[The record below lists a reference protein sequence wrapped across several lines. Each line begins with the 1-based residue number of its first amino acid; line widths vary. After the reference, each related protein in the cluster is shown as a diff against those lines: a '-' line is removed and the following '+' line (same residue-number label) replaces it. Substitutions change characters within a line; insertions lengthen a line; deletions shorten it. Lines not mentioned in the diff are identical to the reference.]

1 MLERQVSDERGDRE
15 VAEDDAATGG
25 QIETLWGNSSRRGD
39 ADGTGDD
46 GSSGYFVERLEGG
59 LDYRPGVE
67 GDRTAAQKP
76 DTSAAD
82 STDDTIR
89 MYLRDI
95 GKVALLTKPEER
107 ALARQIEA
115 AKHVA
120 TIESELTADGAS
132 PTAAGVARRLIE
144 RACSAEATVN
154 ALSAYLGQ
162 GAAPTIMEIV
172 HGPEIREAL
181 DGNLPEELVNS
192 IADSINREPQD
203 VRAEMVDLSLDSR
216 LLPPE
221 AVGALG
227 GGLTLDEAAQHLS
240 SGELTERLQ
249 DNEALLTR
257 HFFTR
262 VKDEGGA
269 AQRHLAEANLRL
281 VVSVAKKYLGR
292 GLGLLDLIQ
301 EGNIGLMRGVEKFD
315 YRRGYKFSTYAHW
328 WIRQAVTRS
337 IADQSRTI
345 RIPVHMTEIMNKLQQ
360 VTRRLVQEYGREPTT
375 QEIGHRLEVSPE
387 RVREIIQYFQIP
399 ASLETPIGDET
410 ESHLGDFIED
420 RTTPRPPD
428 AATHQLLKEQIE
440 DTLHTLS
447 EREAQVLQ
455 LRFGLIDGRIRTLEE
470 VGTVFGVTRER
481 IRQIEAM
488 ALRKLRHPSRSK
500 KLRDFLDD

>member
-1 MLERQVSDERGDRE
+1 MESQVTDERADID
-15 VAEDDAATGG
+15 VMDDDTASQEQLEA
-25 QIETLWGNSSRRGD
+25 LWDNRRRNSDSY
-39 ADGTGDD
+39 
-46 GSSGYFVERLEGG
+46 GSVEEESAGYFVQRGDGELEYRSGVDAERPAG
-59 LDYRPGVE
+59 P
-67 GDRTAAQKP
+67 QP
-76 DTSAAD
+76 DPAAAD
-82 STDDTIR
+82 GTDDTIR

-107 ALARQIEA
+107 TLARQIEA
-115 AKHVA
+115 AKHIS
-120 TIESELTADGAS
+120 TIEAELSDEGAE
-132 PTAAGVARRLIE
+132 PTASGVARRMID
-144 RACSAEATVN
+144 R
-154 ALSAYLGQ
+154 LSAAEELANAVSGHLGL
-162 GAAPTIMEIV
+162 GKAPTLMGLVYE
-172 HGPEIREAL
+172 PEIRDAL
-181 DGNLPEELVNS
+181 DGDLPEDLVNA
-192 IADSINREPQD
+192 IADSVNRDPKE
-203 VRAEMVDLSLDSR
+203 VRDDMVGLSLDCR

-221 AVGALG
+221 AVGAVG
-227 GGLTLDEAAQHLS
+227 GGLTLSELAPQRD
-240 SGELTERLQ
+240 SGELVERLQ
-249 DNEALLTR
+249 DNEPLLDRYFGRT
-257 HFFTR
+257 
-262 VKDEGGA
+262 KDEGAA

-375 QEIGHRLEVSPE
+375 QEIGERMEVSPE

-410 ESHLGDFIED
+410 ETHLGDFIED
-420 RTTPRPPD
+420 KDTPGPSD
-428 AATHQLLKEQIE
+428 AATYQLLKEQIE

-470 VGTVFGVTRER
+470 VGSVFGVTRER
-481 IRQIEAM
+481 IRQVEAM

>member
-1 MLERQVSDERGDRE
+1 MESQVTGERADIDVL
-15 VAEDDAATGG
+15 EDDATS
-25 QIETLWGNSSRRGD
+25 QDQLETLWDARPRNSD
-39 ADGTGDD
+39 AYGTVEEEAA
-46 GSSGYFVERLEGG
+46 GYFVQRADGELEYRSGMDGERQAV
-59 LDYRPGVE
+59 P
-67 GDRTAAQKP
+67 QP
-76 DTSAAD
+76 DPAAAD
-82 STDDTIR
+82 GTDDTIR

-107 ALARQIEA
+107 TLARQIEA
-115 AKHVA
+115 AKHIT
-120 TIESELTADGAS
+120 TIEAELADEGAE
-132 PTAAGVARRLIE
+132 PTAAGVAKRMIDR
-144 RACSAEATVN
+144 
-154 ALSAYLGQ
+154 LSASEELAGAVSAHLGL
-162 GAAPTIMEIV
+162 GSAPTIMELV
-172 HGPEIREAL
+172 YDPDIRETL
-181 DGNLPEELVNS
+181 DGDLPEELVNA
-192 IADSINREPQD
+192 IADSVNRDPKE
-203 VRAEMVDLSLDSR
+203 VRDELVGLSLDCR

-227 GGLTLDEAAQHLS
+227 GGLTLSELAPQRD
-240 SGELTERLQ
+240 SGDLAERLSG
-249 DNEALLTR
+249 NEPLLTR
-257 HFFTR
+257 YFSRT
-262 VKDEGGA
+262 KDEGAA

-375 QEIGHRLEVSPE
+375 QEIGDRMEVSPE

-410 ESHLGDFIED
+410 ETHLGDFIED
-420 RTTPRPPD
+420 KNTPGPSD
-428 AATHQLLKEQIE
+428 AATYQLLKEQIE

-470 VGTVFGVTRER
+470 VGSVFGVTRER
-481 IRQIEAM
+481 IRQVEAM

>member
-1 MLERQVSDERGDRE
+1 MESQVTDERADID
-15 VAEDDAATGG
+15 VLDDESTS
-25 QIETLWGNSSRRGD
+25 QEQLETLWGSRPRNSD
-39 ADGTGDD
+39 AYGTVEEDAA
-46 GSSGYFVERLEGG
+46 GYFVQRGDGELEYRSGMDGERQAV
-59 LDYRPGVE
+59 P
-67 GDRTAAQKP
+67 QP
-76 DTSAAD
+76 DPAAAD
-82 STDDTIR
+82 GTDDTIR

-107 ALARQIEA
+107 TLARQIEA
-115 AKHVA
+115 AKHIT
-120 TIESELTADGAS
+120 TIEADIADDGSEA
-132 PTAAGVARRLIE
+132 TAAGVAKRMIDR
-144 RACSAEATVN
+144 
-154 ALSAYLGQ
+154 LSASEELAGAVASHVGLGS
-162 GAAPTIMEIV
+162 APTIMELV
-172 HGPEIREAL
+172 YDPEIRESL
-181 DGNLPEELVNS
+181 DGDLPEELVNA
-192 IADSINREPQD
+192 IADSVNRDPKE
-203 VRAEMVDLSLDSR
+203 VRDELVGLSLDCR

-221 AVGALG
+221 AVGAVG
-227 GGLTLDEAAQHLS
+227 GGLTLSELAEQRD
-240 SGELTERLQ
+240 SGDLAERLS
-249 DNEALLTR
+249 DNEPLLTR
-257 HFFTR
+257 YFSRT
-262 VKDEGGA
+262 KDEGAA

-375 QEIGHRLEVSPE
+375 QEIGERMEVSPE

-410 ESHLGDFIED
+410 ETHLGDFIED
-420 RTTPRPPD
+420 KNTPGPSD
-428 AATHQLLKEQIE
+428 AATYQLLKEQIE

-470 VGTVFGVTRER
+470 VGSVFGVTRER
-481 IRQIEAM
+481 IRQVEAM

>member
-1 MLERQVSDERGDRE
+1 METQVTGERADSDVLEDEASPRE
-15 VAEDDAATGG
+15 
-25 QIETLWGNSSRRGD
+25 QLETLWHNRPRNAD
-39 ADGTGDD
+39 AY
-46 GSSGYFVERLEGG
+46 GSVEEESAGYFVERGDGELE
-59 LDYRPGVE
+59 YRSGIDNDRPPGP
-67 GDRTAAQKP
+67 QP
-76 DTSAAD
+76 DPAAAD
-82 STDDTIR
+82 GTDDTIR

-107 ALARQIEA
+107 TLARQIEA
-115 AKHVA
+115 AKHISTFEA
-120 TIESELTADGAS
+120 ELTAEGAG
-132 PTAAGVARRLIE
+132 PTGAGVAE
-144 RACSAEATVN
+144 RMIDH
-154 ALSAYLGQ
+154 LSAAEELANAISTHLGL
-162 GAAPTIMEIV
+162 GTAPTIMELV
-172 HGPEIREAL
+172 YGPEIREAL
-181 DGNLPEELVNS
+181 DGDLPEELVNA
-192 IADSINREPQD
+192 IADSVNRDPKE
-203 VRAEMVDLSLDSR
+203 VRDELVGLSLDCR

-227 GGLTLDEAAQHLS
+227 GGLTLSELARQRN
-240 SGELTERLQ
+240 SGDLAERLQ
-249 DNEALLTR
+249 DNEPLLTR
-257 HFFTR
+257 FFTR
-262 VKDEGGA
+262 TKDEGA
-269 AQRHLAEANLRL
+269 ASQRHLAEANLRL

-375 QEIGHRLEVSPE
+375 QEIGDRMEVSPE

-410 ESHLGDFIED
+410 ETHLGDFIED
-420 RTTPRPPD
+420 KNTPGPSD
-428 AATHQLLKEQIE
+428 AATYQLLKEQIE

-470 VGTVFGVTRER
+470 VGSVFGVTRER
-481 IRQIEAM
+481 IRQVEAM

>member
-1 MLERQVSDERGDRE
+1 MEAQVTGERADIDVIEDETASQE
-15 VAEDDAATGG
+15 
-25 QIETLWGNSSRRGD
+25 QLETLWDHRPRNSD
-39 ADGTGDD
+39 AY
-46 GSSGYFVERLEGG
+46 GSVEEESAGYFVQRGDGELE
-59 LDYRPGVE
+59 YRSGID
-67 GDRTAAQKP
+67 GDRPPEPQPDPATA
-76 DTSAAD
+76 DG
-82 STDDTIR
+82 TDDTIR

-107 ALARQIEA
+107 TLARQIEA
-115 AKHVA
+115 AKHIS
-120 TIESELTADGAS
+120 TIEAELTAEGAAS
-132 PTAAGVARRLIE
+132 TGAGVAQRMIDR
-144 RACSAEATVN
+144 
-154 ALSAYLGQ
+154 LSAVEELANAVSTHLGF
-162 GAAPTIMEIV
+162 GNAPTIMELV
-172 HGPEIREAL
+172 YGPEIRETL
-181 DGNLPEELVNS
+181 DGDLLEELVNA
-192 IADSINREPQD
+192 IADSVNRDPKE
-203 VRAEMVDLSLDSR
+203 VRDELVGLSLDCR

-227 GGLTLDEAAQHLS
+227 GGLTLS
-240 SGELTERLQ
+240 ELAHQRAERLQ
-249 DNEALLTR
+249 DNETLLTR
-257 HFFTR
+257 FFSRT
-262 VKDEGGA
+262 KDEGAA

-360 VTRRLVQEYGREPTT
+360 CTRRLVQEYGREPTT
-375 QEIGHRLEVSPE
+375 QEIGDRMEVSPE

-410 ESHLGDFIED
+410 ETHLGDFIED
-420 RTTPRPPD
+420 KSTPGPSD
-428 AATHQLLKEQIE
+428 AATYQLLKEQIE

-470 VGTVFGVTRER
+470 VGSVFGVTRER
-481 IRQIEAM
+481 IRQVEAM

>member
-1 MLERQVSDERGDRE
+1 MEAQVTGERADIDVLEDETASQE
-15 VAEDDAATGG
+15 
-25 QIETLWGNSSRRGD
+25 QLETLWDSRPRSSD
-39 ADGTGDD
+39 AY
-46 GSSGYFVERLEGG
+46 GSVEEESAGYFVQRADGELE
-59 LDYRPGVE
+59 YRSGID
-67 GDRTAAQKP
+67 GDRPPEPQP
-76 DTSAAD
+76 DPAAAD
-82 STDDTIR
+82 GTDDTIR

-107 ALARQIEA
+107 TLARQIEA
-115 AKHVA
+115 AKHIS
-120 TIESELTADGAS
+120 TIEAELTAEGAAS
-132 PTAAGVARRLIE
+132 TGAGVAQRMIDR
-144 RACSAEATVN
+144 
-154 ALSAYLGQ
+154 LSAVEELANAVSTHLGF
-162 GAAPTIMEIV
+162 GNAPTIMELV
-172 HGPEIREAL
+172 YGPEIRETL
-181 DGNLPEELVNS
+181 DGDLLEELVNA
-192 IADSINREPQD
+192 IADSVNRDPKE
-203 VRAEMVDLSLDSR
+203 VRDEMVGLSLDCR

-227 GGLTLDEAAQHLS
+227 GGLTLS
-240 SGELTERLQ
+240 ELARQRAERLQ
-249 DNEALLTR
+249 DNETLLTR
-257 HFFTR
+257 FFSRT
-262 VKDEGGA
+262 KDEGAA

-375 QEIGHRLEVSPE
+375 QEIGDRMEVSPE

-410 ESHLGDFIED
+410 ETHLGDFIED
-420 RTTPRPPD
+420 KSTPGPSD
-428 AATHQLLKEQIE
+428 AATYQLLKEQIE

-470 VGTVFGVTRER
+470 VGSVFGVTRER
-481 IRQIEAM
+481 IRQVEAM